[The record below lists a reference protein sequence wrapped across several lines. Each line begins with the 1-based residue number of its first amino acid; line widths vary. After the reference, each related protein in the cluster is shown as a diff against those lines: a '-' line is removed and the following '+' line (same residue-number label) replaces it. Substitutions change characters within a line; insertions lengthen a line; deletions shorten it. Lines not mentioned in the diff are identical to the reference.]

1 MWNGAG
7 SGVGQQCRTS
17 TLVVRMVMGVRMVAV
32 GGDNFFIRR
41 RRFPELAQQDDVQ
54 TVVRDTPALAWELFR
69 LAWGLPV

>member
-1 MWNGAG
+1 MWNGAW

-41 RRFPELAQQDDVQ
+41 RRFPELALLASDKTLKLRTIIEERVE
-54 TVVRDTPALAWELFR
+54 VR
-69 LAWGLPV
+69 